1 MSISKQIG
9 NCAINLTFGDLTDM
23 EFEAIVFY
31 AQDNLKLGAGF
42 GNAIAMRG
50 GISIQKELE
59 AAGSLAKTEV
69 LVTKAGKLKSKFIIH
84 ANGPKFQEEDTEAK
98 FVKTISNTLKAAE
111 EKGIKQI
118 AFPPMGTGFY
128 CIGLEACAKMMLD
141 AFKDYLR
148 KDSGIKE
155 INIVAMDNR
164 EYKPFA
170 DKMNSL

>member
-1 MSISKQIG
+1 MSVSKQIG
-9 NCAINLTFGDLTDM
+9 NGIINLTFGDLTNM
-23 EFEAIVFY
+23 EFEAMVFY

-69 LVTKAGKLKSKFIIH
+69 LVTKAGKLKSKFIVH
-84 ANGPKFQEEDTEAK
+84 ANGPKFQEEGTETK
-98 FVKTISNTLKAAE
+98 FRQTIANTLKAAE
-111 EKGIKQI
+111 EKGITQI

-128 CIGLEACAKMMLD
+128 CIGLEACAKMMLET
-141 AFKDYLR
+141 FQDYFG
-148 KDSGIKE
+148 KNSGIRE

-170 DKMNSL
+170 DKMNDL